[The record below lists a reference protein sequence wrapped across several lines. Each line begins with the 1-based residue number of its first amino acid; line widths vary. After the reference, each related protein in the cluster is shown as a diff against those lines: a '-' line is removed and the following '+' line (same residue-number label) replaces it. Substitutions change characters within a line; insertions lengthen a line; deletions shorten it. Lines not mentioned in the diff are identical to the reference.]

1 MQVSPRVVI
10 PTLPSVPALAV
21 GESGRGAL
29 VAGLM
34 FVEGVGAGWGGPEL
48 SEWFTEHAAAIGCVL
63 PPKTVS
69 DAVLGVIELQSIE
82 HSTSMREALTKL
94 LDTSRRRVT
103 FTLRGLLARPSDD
116 RFLQAA
122 IFSGRV
128 QRERRGKVSVWA
140 SCAHET
146 DYLSDIVLSLFA
158 VDVLTYRE
166 FYEENLC
173 VCDVCGRL
181 SFNPT
186 STTRAGCNDHI
197 PATDSA
203 SGVRGSTKA

>member
-1 MQVSPRVVI
+1 MSPRVAI

-34 FVEGVGAGWGGPEL
+34 FVEGVGAGWGRAEL
-48 SEWFTEHAAAIGCVL
+48 CEWFTENAAVIGCVL
-63 PPKTVS
+63 PPRSVS
-69 DAVLGVIELQSIE
+69 DAVLGVIDLQSIE
-82 HSTSMREALTKL
+82 HSTSMGEALAKL
-94 LDTSRRRVT
+94 LDSSRRRVT

-140 SCAHET
+140 SCWGET
-146 DYLSDIVLSLFA
+146 DHLSDIVLSLFT

-186 STTRAGCNDHI
+186 ATSRAGCNDHI
-197 PATDSA
+197 PATGA
-203 SGVRGSTKA
+203 GSGVRGSAKG